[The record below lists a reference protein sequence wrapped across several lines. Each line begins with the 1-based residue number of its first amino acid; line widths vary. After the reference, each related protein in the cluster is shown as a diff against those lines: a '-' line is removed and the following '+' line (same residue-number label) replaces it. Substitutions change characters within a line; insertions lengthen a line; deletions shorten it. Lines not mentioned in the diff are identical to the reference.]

1 MHWHLYF
8 TLLNCTAVSLSDT
21 MLHKWAMPHGF
32 CNRHMNTVEY
42 VLCFMACCTSDCN
55 SANFNPLQ
63 PLQRDFSIPII
74 WVYVMAQQACL
85 RMVSCD
91 SVFVVVTLSLSLLPG
106 RDSLWVPTF
115 GSRTCRTSTV
125 PTCAQ
130 LPLCSCHYLWQWS
143 CATRH
148 WIVVRLALVLPR
160 HFANDPTCALFPNR
174 PPGPIPVLRV
184 KQGWVG
190 VSGRSRCVAIED

>member
-1 MHWHLYF
+1 
-8 TLLNCTAVSLSDT
+8 

-32 CNRHMNTVEY
+32 YNRHMNAVEY

-55 SANFNPLQ
+55 SENFNPLQ
-63 PLQRDFSIPII
+63 PSQCDFSIPTI
-74 WVYVMAQQACL
+74 WVYVMAQQARL

-91 SVFVVVTLSLSLLPG
+91 SVFVVVTLSLFLSSQGGTHYGFPPLAHAPAGHL
-106 RDSLWVPTF
+106 
-115 GSRTCRTSTV
+115 

-130 LPLCSCHYLWQWS
+130 LSLCSCHYLRQWS

-148 WIVVRLALVLPR
+148 WIIVRLVLVLPR

-174 PPGPIPVLRV
+174 PPGPIP
-184 KQGWVG
+184 G
-190 VSGRSRCVAIED
+190 

>member
-106 RDSLWVPTF
+106 WDSLWVPTF
-115 GSRTCRTSTV
+115 GSRSCRTSTV

-130 LPLCSCHYLWQWS
+130 LPLCSCHYLRQWS

-148 WIVVRLALVLPR
+148 WIVVRLALVCPGILP
-160 HFANDPTCALFPNR
+160 T
-174 PPGPIPVLRV
+174 IQPVLSF
-184 KQGWVG
+184 QIDLLDLGW
-190 VSGRSRCVAIED
+190 CVWQITVCGYRGLSVTYYWI

>member
-63 PLQRDFSIPII
+63 PLQRDFSIRCNVCHGPAGLPEDGQLWQCFCCCYSLSFAPPRVGLIMGSHLWLTHLQDIYSTYLRPIT
-74 WVYVMAQQACL
+74 
-85 RMVSCD
+85 
-91 SVFVVVTLSLSLLPG
+91 SVFLSLLKTMKLCYS
-106 RDSLWVPTF
+106 SLD
-115 GSRTCRTSTV
+115 
-125 PTCAQ
+125 
-130 LPLCSCHYLWQWS
+130 S
-143 CATRH
+143 CAT
-148 WIVVRLALVLPR
+148 
-160 HFANDPTCALFPNR
+160 C
-174 PPGPIPVLRV
+174 
-184 KQGWVG
+184 
-190 VSGRSRCVAIED
+190 VSVAPAFCQRSNLCSLSK